1 MCRKFYSPVV
11 FLVVA
16 AFCLAVSPRAFAN
29 TVVNINF
36 VCSGSITG
44 VNGTQLYAGA
54 GNLCTTTSNG
64 NTYPDLIY
72 GPASSQTSFSKWTQG
87 TSPQFTVIPS
97 ASTGTFEWNINQG
110 EANNANTAGQ
120 LGVPSFT
127 STSANATISATVTDG
142 GAWFQFDSVD
152 MKYSGGSMSYEI
164 EGYLGN
170 TVVFNLICNGVS
182 HSGNCTALNGNTYV
196 TVSGAAYDIPADDIN
211 KLVITETGAGGAF
224 DYMDNIDVTT
234 VPEPTSLILLGT
246 GLLGLGTMVRFRK
259 RA

>member
-1 MCRKFYSPVV
+1 
-11 FLVVA
+11 
-16 AFCLAVSPRAFAN
+16 
-29 TVVNINF
+29 
-36 VCSGSITG
+36 
-44 VNGTQLYAGA
+44 
-54 GNLCTTTSNG
+54 
-64 NTYPDLIY
+64 
-72 GPASSQTSFSKWTQG
+72 
-87 TSPQFTVIPS
+87 
-97 ASTGTFEWNINQG
+97 
-110 EANNANTAGQ
+110 
-120 LGVPSFT
+120 
-127 STSANATISATVTDG
+127 
-142 GAWFQFDSVD
+142 